1 MFLFSKFISLKLT
14 DNSNVAFAFWCHVQS
29 CERLVSRKC
38 GKRNVNRYINVNNM
52 CLSMLEREEDDGG
65 FALETPFTP
74 LRKRMNKEQN
84 ASLGNLKFT
93 YFL

>member
-1 MFLFSKFISLKLT
+1 
-14 DNSNVAFAFWCHVQS
+14 
-29 CERLVSRKC
+29 
-38 GKRNVNRYINVNNM
+38 M